1 MLRTFDATQEWL
13 KAHGLSMADAQRL
26 QKALCALAD
35 CEGQTCRCPRFHS
48 DMKCGSCN
56 GPLEDD
62 RTAVCHTCTPES
74 VWFDMAAAQKK
85 KA

>member
-1 MLRTFDATQEWL
+1 VSGEL
-13 KAHGLSMADAQRL
+13 KASKPAPCCGVPPCSHDFCGRCLKPL
-26 QKALCALAD
+26 